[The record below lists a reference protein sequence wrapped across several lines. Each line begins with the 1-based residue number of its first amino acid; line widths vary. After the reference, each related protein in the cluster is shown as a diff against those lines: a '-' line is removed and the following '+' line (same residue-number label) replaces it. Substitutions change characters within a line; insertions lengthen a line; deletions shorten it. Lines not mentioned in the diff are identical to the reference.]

1 MQRGTTIPIG
11 QGDVKTNFVG
21 QELKNVLHKGLQ
33 FLFGCLQIEGQ
44 SDQEVPTFLAYLVK
58 VTHVDLPRNKC
69 LGKLQSINSESCF
82 NGHALVDG
90 FQLLQSQVGQA

>member
-1 MQRGTTIPIG
+1 MQRGTTILIG

-44 SDQEVPTFLAYLVK
+44 SDQEVPAFLACLVK
-58 VTHVDLPRNKC
+58 VTHVDLPCDKC
-69 LGKLQSINSESCF
+69 LGKLQSIYSESSF
-82 NGHALVDG
+82 NGHGLVDR
-90 FQLLQSQVGQA
+90 FQLFQSQVGQA